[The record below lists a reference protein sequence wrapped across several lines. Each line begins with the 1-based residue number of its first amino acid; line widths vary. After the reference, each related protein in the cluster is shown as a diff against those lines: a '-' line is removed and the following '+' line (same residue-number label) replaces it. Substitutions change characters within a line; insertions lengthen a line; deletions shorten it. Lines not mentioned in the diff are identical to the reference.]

1 MGTLASEL
9 RLLAGA
15 ITSAPRVYVDAN
27 IPVGI
32 VTAMRH
38 ELGWDVLFVLEDPA
52 LRRAPDRDHFI
63 HALDLERTL
72 ITLDRDFADDRR
84 FPPGCS
90 PGLIV
95 CSAPD
100 ERALMRML
108 RYADRVIFKGSSELL
123 PLRGRKISLT
133 LDMVSIDSSKPSA

>member
-9 RLLAGA
+9 RLLAGGM
-15 ITSAPRVYVDAN
+15 TSAPRVYVDAN
-27 IPVGI
+27 IPFGI
-32 VTAMRH
+32 VTAMRQ

-72 ITLDRDFADDRR
+72 ITLDRDFSDDRR
-84 FPPGCS
+84 FPPECS

-108 RYADRVIFKGSSELL
+108 RYADRVIFRGASELL
-123 PLRGRKISLT
+123 PLRGRKLSLT
-133 LDMVSIDSSKPSA
+133 LDLLGPKPRT